1 MKTSRFKKNFKFL
14 KRTRF
19 TYNSH
24 NTDLSS
30 VIGIV
35 NNIVDIAIENVL
47 PNHLVHYC
55 RSQFLEPTSDIE
67 PDVQQITVQNH
78 CNYCDNNSNP
88 SVEAQ
93 TRQGKYTIQIKL
105 PGTFGGNTTKNN
117 KSLIFPVTFIPK
129 VYLTYTS
136 LPPNPVDISVW
147 FRKYSIIS
155 FLTYFMNHF
164 INSSTPPLEMLERK
178 LPSPS

>member
-47 PNHLVHYC
+47 TNHLVHDC
-55 RSQFLEPTSDIE
+55 RSQLVKTTSDE
-67 PDVQQITVQNH
+67 ETDVQQITVQYH
-78 CNYCDNNSNP
+78 RNYGDDNSH
-88 SVEAQ
+88 SSIEGQ
-93 TRQGKYTIQIKL
+93 TRQGKDAIEIELQ
-105 PGTFGGNTTKNN
+105 TFGGNSTK
-117 KSLIFPVTFIPK
+117 KQ
-129 VYLTYTS
+129 
-136 LPPNPVDISVW
+136 
-147 FRKYSIIS
+147 
-155 FLTYFMNHF
+155 
-164 INSSTPPLEMLERK
+164 
-178 LPSPS
+178 

>member
-35 NNIVDIAIENVL
+35 NNIVDMGIENVL

-55 RSQFLEPTSDIE
+55 RSQFLEPTSHVE
-67 PDVQQITVQNH
+67 LDVQQITVQYH
-78 CNYCDNNSNP
+78 CNYGDNNTNS
-88 SVEAQ
+88 SIEGQ
-93 TRQGKYTIQIKL
+93 TRQGKYAIEIEL
-105 PGTFGGNTTKNN
+105 PGTFGGNTTK
-117 KSLIFPVTFIPK
+117 KQ
-129 VYLTYTS
+129 
-136 LPPNPVDISVW
+136 
-147 FRKYSIIS
+147 
-155 FLTYFMNHF
+155 
-164 INSSTPPLEMLERK
+164 
-178 LPSPS
+178 